1 MIGQRARLAIQ
12 RREITLLAGMASSTS
27 KYIRHLSALI
37 AASLLTSTV
46 LHAATISYGNFGPI
60 PPGVSFLDVKE
71 SSGTD
76 AVPLYGTPDPV
87 VVGLDFDPA
96 SFVATAAGGGADITD
111 GQLNFTVMGNTAPGG
126 PIVGISAISLTEG
139 GDYSLVGTGTA
150 ASQVFAGAIISA
162 KVVQIDGLPVAPIN
176 LNSNASVNF
185 NLVANPGVV
194 QPWLLGTSVNVDAAL
209 AGLGVPYRVGA
220 TKIEVAINNQLI
232 AISEPASVAFIAK
245 KDFVIGII
253 PKPGGE
259 IPEPNTLALIGVA
272 AALMGCVAKQRGRI
286 AA

>member
-12 RREITLLAGMASSTS
+12 RREITLLAGMASSAS
-27 KYIRHLSALI
+27 KCIRLLSALV
-37 AASLLTSTV
+37 AAFLLTSTT

-60 PPGVSFLDVKE
+60 PPGVSFVDVKE

-76 AVPLYGTPDPV
+76 AVPLYGAPDPF

-96 SFVATAAGGGADITD
+96 SFVATVAGGGADITD

-126 PIVGISAISLTEG
+126 PIVGINAISLTEG

-150 ASQVFAGAIISA
+150 ASQAFAGAIIAA
-162 KVVQIDGLPVAPIN
+162 KIVQIDGLPVTPIN
-176 LNSNASVNF
+176 LNSNASVNY
-185 NLVANPGVV
+185 NLVANPGAV
-194 QPWLLGTSVNVDAAL
+194 QPWSLGTTVNVNAAL
-209 AGLGVPYRVGA
+209 VGLGVPFKVGA
-220 TKIEVAINNQLI
+220 TKIEVAINNQLV
-232 AISEPASVAFIAK
+232 AISEPASVSFIAK

-253 PKPGGE
+253 PRPGGE
-259 IPEPNTLALIGVA
+259 IPEPNTLVLLGA
-272 AALMGCVAKQRGRI
+272 AAVLVVCSAKQRSRI